1 MADPGTQQPGGKKK
15 TFPLWLLILVILL
28 IGYLFYRGCT
38 PQTPPAPEQATT
50 STVPEATATAT
61 AVEKKPTVQAA
72 APAPVNTPVPTC
84 PPAGSPPECKNWIV
98 LVGPDPGTVRP
109 DIFCIGPTNTATWT
123 SWDYKAPLKIY
134 FPTSGFPSSVSRDT
148 SPFLDMTRVTV
159 AATGQDE
166 WVFNHPSKETTRAG
180 KPNPAFGVA
189 GQRYCLKYDQEVNG
203 QRADGRIIIQ
213 K

>member
-1 MADPGTQQPGGKKK
+1 MADPGTQQPGDKKK
-15 TFPLWLLILVILL
+15 TFPLWLLVLVILL
-28 IGYLFYRGCT
+28 IGYLFYRGCA
-38 PQTPPAPEQATT
+38 PQTPPAPEPATT
-50 STVPEATATAT
+50 STVPEAPATAT
-61 AVEKKPTVQAA
+61 AVEAKPAVQAA
-72 APAPVNTPVPTC
+72 APAPAPVPTC
-84 PPAGSPPECKNWIV
+84 PPAGSPPECKDWIV
-98 LVGPDPGTVRP
+98 LVGPDPATVRP

-134 FPTSGFPSSVSRDT
+134 FPTSGFPSGVSRDT

-159 AATGQDE
+159 ATTGQDE
-166 WVFNHPSKETTRAG
+166 WVFTHPGKETTRAG
-180 KPNPAFGVA
+180 RANPAFGAA